1 MRVGFR
7 YVAVRGLPS
16 GFTFT
21 KDMLTAH
28 FVHSD
33 LPRVA
38 SLTLPKV
45 AATTSTATPD
55 ILNEIYHSTLCAQ
68 MSQLWSI
75 PTDCPQVS
83 ESFETCFGGVNRNL
97 VCLSAMWRRLST
109 DTKTLCA
116 GSVRSADGWV
126 VRAAATFAS
135 SPA

>member
-1 MRVGFR
+1 MLSRAGFR

-38 SLTLPKV
+38 SLSLPKV

-83 ESFETCFGGVNRNL
+83 ESFETCFGGVTRRL
-97 VCLSAMWRRLST
+97 VCLSARLCGVDAALT
-109 DTKTLCA
+109 QRPCVLA
-116 GSVRSADGWV
+116 AREAWVDGW
-126 VRAAATFAS
+126 
-135 SPA
+135 

>member
-1 MRVGFR
+1 MVTHHLAPGLHSSLKVPAMLWRAGFR

-83 ESFETCFGGVNRNL
+83 PNPSRHV
-97 VCLSAMWRRLST
+97 
-109 DTKTLCA
+109 
-116 GSVRSADGWV
+116 SVA
-126 VRAAATFAS
+126 
-135 SPA
+135 